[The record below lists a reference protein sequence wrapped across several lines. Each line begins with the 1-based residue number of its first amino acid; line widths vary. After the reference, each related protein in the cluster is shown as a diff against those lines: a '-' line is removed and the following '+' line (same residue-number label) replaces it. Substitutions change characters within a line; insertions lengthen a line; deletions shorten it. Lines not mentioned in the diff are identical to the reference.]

1 MATDEPVQVSKTA
14 KTQNKAMIKAA
25 LTLAK
30 ATKAKYF
37 FVYIDAV
44 EDDLFPEELPK
55 GLHLILVTKKNVG
68 WNGKTPVKAVVPLPN
83 LKLGR
88 LGLVKIATI
97 FAISSKLVSP
107 EDMIV
112 FLAGKAEQGILDMLM
127 AMQIGNESEM
137 LTGTDFAE
145 IPDTI
150 KPTVFEHALKLA
162 IELSTKGREGKPVGT
177 IFVLGDEEKVMQLS
191 KQMIINPFKGYEQDE
206 RNLLNPALRDT
217 LFEFAA
223 LDGAFI
229 ISGDGEVIAAGRYL
243 GAAIDESD
251 IPRGLGARHIAAA
264 GITALTNA
272 ITIVISESTGDVR
285 IFRKGKVIM
294 SFDKP
299 PR

>member
-127 AMQIGNESEM
+127 Y
-137 LTGTDFAE
+137 
-145 IPDTI
+145 
-150 KPTVFEHALKLA
+150 
-162 IELSTKGREGKPVGT
+162 
-177 IFVLGDEEKVMQLS
+177 
-191 KQMIINPFKGYEQDE
+191 II
-206 RNLLNPALRDT
+206 
-217 LFEFAA
+217 
-223 LDGAFI
+223 
-229 ISGDGEVIAAGRYL
+229 
-243 GAAIDESD
+243 
-251 IPRGLGARHIAAA
+251 
-264 GITALTNA
+264 
-272 ITIVISESTGDVR
+272 
-285 IFRKGKVIM
+285 
-294 SFDKP
+294 
-299 PR
+299 